1 MDLETDSERTSSTGE
16 KLAVPFRA
24 KISPGCDANVAVLIS
39 KAAAAAAALF
49 TALLAFCS
57 FQFWGLNLLAL
68 QDLNCQ
74 NNK

>member
-16 KLAVPFRA
+16 KLAVPFQA
-24 KISPGCDANVAVLIS
+24 KISLGCDANVAVLIS
-39 KAAAAAAALF
+39 KVAASLF

-68 QDLNCQ
+68 HPWRLKLPKQ
-74 NNK
+74 